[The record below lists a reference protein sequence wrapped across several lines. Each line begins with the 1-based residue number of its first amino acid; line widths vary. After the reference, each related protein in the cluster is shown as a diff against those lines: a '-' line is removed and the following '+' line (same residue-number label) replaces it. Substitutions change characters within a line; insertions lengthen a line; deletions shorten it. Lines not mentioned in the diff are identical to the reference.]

1 MKIPTNV
8 VLNRVEIS
16 SKREAA
22 NQVRYIPKKVKIINQ
37 YM

>member
-1 MKIPTNV
+1 MKIPTKV

-22 NQVRYIPKKVKIINQ
+22 NQVRYIPKNVNIISQ
-37 YM
+37 YR